1 MVRVKAMVYK
11 SREAWMSSSRT
22 GQRKLRST
30 PEEDNSLTGNTCKD
44 DRGGDSNIKTNYI
57 VEKNSA
63 LQTWTYFSLHESE
76 EKDASRSIPEEEF
89 NFSIINMSFIQ
100 FWQLFFGLGIMLGY
114 YYRLTW
120 LLHIFGVWG
129 VGMCHC
135 SLLLGCL
142 IGCNFHSLDLLY
154 FSREAVFSRS
164 SQSLLLELDWGRQ
177 CL

>member
-1 MVRVKAMVYK
+1 MSP
-11 SREAWMSSSRT
+11 SRI

-30 PEEDNSLTGNTCKD
+30 PEEDNSPTGKTCKD

-89 NFSIINMSFIQ
+89 DLSIINMSFIQ
-100 FWQLFFGLGIMLGY
+100 LWQLLFGLGIMLGY

-120 LLHIFGVWG
+120 VQHRFRVQG
-129 VGMCHC
+129 VGMCHY
-135 SLLLGCL
+135 SLPLGCL

-154 FSREAVFSRS
+154 FSKEVVFSMS
-164 SQSLLLELDWGRQ
+164 SQSLLLELDCGR
-177 CL
+177 